1 MPRFL
6 SNGRGPAL
14 LFLALVLL
22 AGCKKN
28 TKKNTGDGT
37 DPPPP
42 NPGSPFNPGIDL
54 NTRTA
59 GGPPAG
65 WNEARDP
72 VGGFRIYL
80 PGSRI
85 QMLDAAK
92 ASPEEQ
98 KLQMS
103 RMTNNLRSEDKSAK
117 VYAYSL
123 VPPPGVKLGTS
134 PDELFAGLKLARR
147 DLEGFHVVVSKETIK
162 LGGRSALKVV
172 TKGRDLTAGVKRP
185 EGMEPPDW
193 VVESRKKDAARR
205 TTFLVTTNG
214 PRFIVIQS
222 QTESDPDPAEL
233 KTMIDS
239 FQFQ

>member
-1 MPRFL
+1 MAWIL
-6 SNGRGPAL
+6 AHGRGLAML
-14 LFLALVLL
+14 VLALALL

-28 TKKNTGDGT
+28 SKKSTGDGT
-37 DPPPP
+37 DRPPA
-42 NPGSPFNPGIDL
+42 NPSSPFNPGVEL
-54 NTRTA
+54 NTRTGA
-59 GGPPAG
+59 GPPSG
-65 WNEARDP
+65 WAEARDP

-80 PGSRI
+80 PGRI

-92 ASPEEQ
+92 ARPEEQ

-123 VPPPGVKLGTS
+123 VPPPGVQLGTS
-134 PDELFAGLKLARR
+134 PDELFAGLKLVRR
-147 DLEGFHVVVSKETIK
+147 DLERFHEVLSKEPMR

-172 TKGRDLTAGVKRP
+172 TKGRDLSEGVKRP
-185 EGMEPPDW
+185 PGMEPPDW
-193 VVESRKKDAARR
+193 VIEGRKKDAARR
-205 TTFLVTTNG
+205 MTFLVTTNG

-222 QTESDPDPAEL
+222 QTEGEPDPAEL